1 MGEDKADKL
10 PDVTIETMTVHDV
23 DEVVAIE
30 NASFPM
36 PWPANTFIEDIESS
50 RSVCYVVRIEG
61 RLVGYAVGWLVPG
74 ELHIGNIAIDTP
86 FQRRGIGSRLLIIL
100 LGLARAKGIDRVTLE
115 VRASNTTA
123 ISLYHKFGFKEVAI
137 VPNYYRSENEDAL
150 VMLLDTEPG

>member
-10 PDVTIETMTVHDV
+10 PDITIEAMTVQDV
-23 DEVVAIE
+23 NEVVAIE
-30 NASFPM
+30 NDSFPM
-36 PWPANTFIEDIESS
+36 PWPANEFIKDVKSS

-74 ELHIGNIAIDTP
+74 ELHIGNIAVDMP

-115 VRASNTTA
+115 VRVSNTTA
-123 ISLYHKFGFKEVAI
+123 ISLYHKFGFKEVAV

-150 VMLLDTEPG
+150 VLLLETEPG